1 MAGRCMS
8 ASHLALGGVR
18 VQRPMCATGQAVGT
32 AAAIATRRQLRPS
45 DIKGIY
51 LAELQQRLLRDGCYL
66 VGVRN
71 EDPADL
77 ALKAEV
83 SAPEVTNG
91 WNRESRGLPPG
102 AQWSPSNPVSLAWE
116 DVQSISEVH
125 LSANHLRFTARISV
139 EMETPSG
146 WRTLAERNLPGNTI
160 NRRQVLSFPTV
171 KTRKIRIRLH
181 DSNRDLRL
189 CEVRVYQ

>member
-32 AAAIATRRQLRPS
+32 AAAIATRRQLRPRE
-45 DIKGIY
+45 IKGIY
-51 LAELQQRLLRDGCYL
+51 LTELQQGLLRDGCYL
-66 VGVRN
+66 IGVRN

-83 SAPEVTNG
+83 SAPEITNG

-102 AQWSPSNPVSLAWE
+102 AKWSPSDPVSLAWKE
-116 DVQSISEVH
+116 PQTISEVH

-139 EMETPSG
+139 GMETPDG
-146 WRTLAERNLPGNTI
+146 WKTLAERSLPDNVI
-160 NRRQVLSFPTV
+160 NRRQVLTFPSVT
-171 KTRKIRIRLH
+171 TRKIRIRLH